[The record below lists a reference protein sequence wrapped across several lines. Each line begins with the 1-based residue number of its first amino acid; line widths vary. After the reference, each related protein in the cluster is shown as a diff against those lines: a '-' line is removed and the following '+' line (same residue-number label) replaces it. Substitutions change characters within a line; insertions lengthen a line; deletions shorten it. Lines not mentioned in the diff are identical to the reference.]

1 MTGRPA
7 SSPPPASSASDLTDR
22 QSGERARGPADEPAE
37 DQRQPKGAHSVVK
50 AVVMAGGE
58 GTRLRPMTANQPK
71 PLLPVVNKPIMEHVL
86 RLLRR
91 HGFAETVVT
100 VHFLASMVRNYF
112 GDGEDYGM
120 SLQYA
125 NEETPLGTA
134 GSVRNAED
142 ALRDEPFLVISGD
155 ALTDMNLTDLVRFH
169 RDSGAL
175 VTVGL
180 TRVPDPLEFGIVIS
194 DEDGRIQR
202 FLEKPTWGQVF
213 SDTVN
218 TGIYVMEPEVLKE
231 VQPGEQVDWSSDVFP
246 RLLDRGAP
254 IFGYVAD
261 AYWED
266 VGNFE
271 SYLKAQAD
279 VLSGRVQADIEG
291 FERSP
296 GVWVAE
302 GAEVD
307 PDATLTGPL
316 CIGDYAKIEAGAQLR
331 EYTVV
336 GSNVVVKEGAFLHRA
351 VVHNNVYL
359 GTGTTLRGCVVGKNT
374 DVMASARIEESAIVG
389 DECVIEPEAYIS
401 AGVKIYPFK
410 TIEAGAVVN
419 ASVIWESRGQRTL
432 FGPRGVSGLV
442 NVEITPELCVRLA
455 SAYASTLRKGSVVT
469 TSRDA
474 SRAARALKRAVHG
487 ALNAS
492 AINVVDLEAQPL
504 PVARFE
510 TARSEYSGGIALR
523 TTPGDPQSID
533 IIFLDEQGADLSEGA
548 QRKLERVFSRQEYRR
563 AFPGEI
569 AELTYPP
576 RVIEGYTQ
584 ELLRCVDMSGV
595 RGAGLKVVADCA
607 GGTVSLVLPG
617 LLGRI
622 GVDVLTVNNRLDEA
636 SPTQSL
642 AQVRA
647 DMHRLAE
654 LVSSAR
660 AAFGV
665 RFDPVGERITL
676 VDERGAMISD
686 DRALLVVLDLIA
698 AERRSGRVALPVTTT
713 RVAEEVSRFHGVQV
727 DWTPTSL
734 YGLYE
739 AAGADDVIFAADG
752 RGGFV
757 VPEFSRCIDGIAAF
771 TRLLGLVARTRL
783 PLSRIHARIPSAH
796 LLKRS
801 VPTPWAAKGIV
812 MRTVVEAAGD
822 RALDTTD
829 GVRVIEPERGWVL
842 VLPDP
847 SDAVTHLWAEGTD
860 GDAAQA
866 LLDEWAAVVDQA
878 GP

>member
-1 MTGRPA
+1 
-7 SSPPPASSASDLTDR
+7 
-22 QSGERARGPADEPAE
+22 
-37 DQRQPKGAHSVVK
+37 VK

-58 GTRLRPMTANQPK
+58 GTRLRPMTASQPK
-71 PLLPVVNKPIMEHVL
+71 PMLPVVNKPIMEHVL
-86 RLLRR
+86 RLLRK
-91 HGFAETVVT
+91 HGFDETVVT
-100 VHFLASMVRNYF
+100 VQFLASMVRNYF
-112 GDGEDYGM
+112 GDGEDFGM
-120 SLQYA
+120 TLQYA
-125 NEETPLGTA
+125 TEDTPLGTA
-134 GSVRNAED
+134 GSVKNAED
-142 ALRDEPFLVISGD
+142 ALRDEPILVISGD
-155 ALTDMNLTDLVRFH
+155 ALTDIDLTEMVKFH
-169 RDSGAL
+169 RDNNAL

-180 TRVPDPLEFGIVIS
+180 TRVPDPLEFGIVIV
-194 DEDGRIQR
+194 DDDGRIQR

-218 TGIYVMEPEVLKE
+218 TGIYVMEPEVLAE
-231 VQPGEQVDWSSDVFP
+231 VPVGEVVDWSHDVFP
-246 RLLDRGAP
+246 RLLERGAP
-254 IFGYVAD
+254 LYGWVAD
-261 AYWED
+261 GYWED
-266 VGNFE
+266 VGSHE

-279 VLSGRVQADIEG
+279 VLAGRVNAEIDG
-291 FERSP
+291 FEVSP

-307 PDATLTGPL
+307 PDAVLTGPL
-316 CIGDYAKIEAGAQLR
+316 AIGDYAKIEAGAQLR
-331 EYTVV
+331 EFTVV

-351 VVHNNVYL
+351 VVHNNVYV
-359 GTGTTLRGCVVGKNT
+359 GIGATLRGCVIGKNT
-374 DVMASARIEESAIVG
+374 DVMRAARIEESAVVG
-389 DECVIEPEAYIS
+389 DECVIEPEAYLS
-401 AGVKIYPFK
+401 AGVKVYPFK

-455 SAYASTLRKGSVVT
+455 SAYATTLKKGTTVT
-469 TSRDA
+469 TSRDV

-533 IIFLDEQGADLSEGA
+533 IIFLDEDGADMSAPA
-548 QRKLERVFSRQEYRR
+548 QRRLERVFSRQEYRR

-576 RVIEGYTQ
+576 RVVEAYTHG
-584 ELLRCVDMSGV
+584 LLRSIDMDGV
-595 RGAGLKVVADCA
+595 RGAGLKVVVDCA
-607 GGTVSLVLPG
+607 GGTASLVLPG

-654 LVSSAR
+654 LVSSSR

-676 VDERGAMISD
+676 VDNNGSLVSD
-686 DRALLVVLDLIA
+686 ERALLVVLDLIS
-698 AERRSGRVALPVTTT
+698 AERRTGRVALPVTTT
-713 RVAEEVSRFHGVQV
+713 RVAETVSKFHTVEV

-734 YGLYE
+734 PGLYE
-739 AAGADDVIFAADG
+739 ATAAEDVIFAADG

-757 VPEFSRCIDGIAAF
+757 VPEFSRSIDGIAAF
-771 TRLLGLVARTRL
+771 ARLLGLVARTRL
-783 PLSRIHARIPSAH
+783 TLSQIDARIPVAH

-801 VPTPWAAKGIV
+801 MPTPWAAKGSV

-822 RALDTTD
+822 RTIDTTD
-829 GVRVIEPERGWVL
+829 GVRVVEPDGGWIL

-847 SDAVTHLWAEGTD
+847 SDAVTHLWAEGPD
-860 GDAAQA
+860 GDTAQA
-866 LLDEWAAVVDQA
+866 LLDEWAAVVARA
-878 GP
+878 GG